1 MADQAKDKWAHSK
14 AKPTKMSASQ
24 LCTKGPGNNWHI
36 ILTDYDLL
44 EAEVRK
50 RQLQAIIVPRGK
62 KAVVGKKIELLKN
75 GVSVEE
81 AEAFV
86 RKRANFEGYYREAA
100 GQYFFD
106 AEEGPPVDNAGAYY
120 TWAAGLAVAGVGAF
134 AAKAMRR

>member
-1 MADQAKDKWAHSK
+1 MGTQQSK
-14 AKPTKMSASQ
+14 AYKNERVSVVYQGAGKQLAHHTYRLRFAGSRSEKTTAAS
-24 LCTKGPGNNWHI
+24 
-36 ILTDYDLL
+36 DYCS
-44 EAEVRK
+44 
-50 RQLQAIIVPRGK
+50 PREET
-62 KAVVGKKIELLKN
+62 VVGKKIELLKN
-75 GVSVEE
+75 GVNVEE